1 LPFCGGPLHHAPYRR
16 KPRGGPPDL
25 CEAFE
30 IRFSLCCG
38 REGCRRRV
46 LPPSVLFWGR
56 RVYWAPVLL
65 LVTALR
71 QGRNPEATLEKL
83 KTLCGVWRSTVKRWQ
98 RYFRE
103 LFPGSATWR
112 RLSGRLIPPIAVDK
126 LPRALLARFYRA
138 CGRAEAALVQCLQ
151 VFALGP

>member
-1 LPFCGGPLHHAPYRR
+1 MPFCGGPLHNAHYLR
-16 KPRGGPPDL
+16 KPRGGPPELD
-25 CEAFE
+25 EAFE
-30 IRFSLCCG
+30 VRFSLCCG

-46 LPPSVLFWGR
+46 LPPSLRFWGR
-56 RVYWAPVLL
+56 RVYWAPVFF

-71 QGRNPEATLEKL
+71 QGRNPDATLEKL
-83 KTLCGVWRSTVKRWQ
+83 KAFCGVWRSTIKRWQ

-103 LFPGSATWR
+103 LFPRSATWR
-112 RLSGRLIPPIAVDK
+112 CFSGRLIPPVAVDD

-138 CGRAEAALVQCLQ
+138 CGRPEAAVVACLQ

>member
-1 LPFCGGPLHHAPYRR
+1 MPFCGGALHRADYER

-25 CEAFE
+25 SEAFE
-30 IRFSLCCG
+30 KRFSLCCE

-56 RVYWAPVLL
+56 RVYFAPVVL

-71 QGRNPEATLEKL
+71 QGRNPDATLEKL
-83 KTLCGVWRSTVKRWQ
+83 KGLCGVWRSTIKRWQ
-98 RYFRE
+98 RYFKE
-103 LFPGSATWR
+103 LFPGSVNWR
-112 RLSGRLIPPIAVDK
+112 RLSGRLMPPVAVDD

-138 CGRAEAALVQCLQ
+138 CGQAEPAIVRCLQ